1 MLRTIIQNIAAPAL
15 LLTLPLVGMAEP
27 VVFSSGVEG
36 GGYWSAATR
45 LQGVAADM
53 DLDVQVEDSPGSLH
67 NLARLLDEKDPVSL
81 VLAQADA
88 LQHYLDE
95 KSGMVDKVEILENIG
110 QECVFILT
118 GTQSAIKTVD
128 DLQQGKGYKLAIS
141 SPDSGV
147 AVTYTYMTTLQPELA
162 DTSAVY
168 TDTNAAMGALA
179 VNDSKEVDAVMLVH
193 RPKEYSPEVDLALR
207 KPDQFR
213 FAEIADSQ
221 FDSKL
226 PNGETVYKAMQL
238 AIPVPES
245 DERRQVTT
253 ICVKGLLIA
262 NKDKLSREQRGKLG
276 ELINTHWMEVYATQ
290 R

>member
-53 DLDVQVEDSPGSLH
+53 DLDVPVEDSHGSLH

-168 TDTNAAMGALA
+168 TDTNAAMGARRLVSRDTFLA
-179 VNDSKEVDAVMLVH
+179 AAAVYHHQTHLDATAS
-193 RPKEYSPEVDLALR
+193 SPTAAPPSSLAEL
-207 KPDQFR
+207 
-213 FAEIADSQ
+213 
-221 FDSKL
+221 
-226 PNGETVYKAMQL
+226 
-238 AIPVPES
+238 PVPATF
-245 DERRQVTT
+245 QV
-253 ICVKGLLIA
+253 
-262 NKDKLSREQRGKLG
+262 
-276 ELINTHWMEVYATQ
+276 
-290 R
+290 